1 MKTPLLLL
9 LLALTL
15 SPLGYAQPVKVTV
28 VPVESMEDFKRWLG
42 TPVDSA
48 RAASPT
54 TYPGRLSALPVGKKT
69 QLPILVTGLPVPA
82 ANGTRYQ
89 ADVQVLGTDGKS
101 LGIAPRCCEAIV
113 AKGSNERAVLLNS
126 AVIVEPEVGQR
137 NGNYTVNVLVT
148 DGASSWRASE
158 VMPYGET
165 DMPGTHE
172 VPRLRMNVPPA
183 QLEPGGP
190 GDKRDCLSLPTPA
203 EVIKCAESSSP
214 RRRGSN

>member
-1 MKTPLLLL
+1 MKTTPLLF

-42 TPVDSA
+42 TPVDPK
-48 RAASPT
+48 RAEAPT
-54 TYPGRLSALPVGKKT
+54 TYPGRLSLLPVGKKA

-82 ANGTRYQ
+82 AHAARYI
-89 ADVQVLGTDGKS
+89 ADVQVMGTDGKP

-126 AVIVEPEVGQR
+126 AAVVEPESGQR
-137 NGNYTVNVLVT
+137 SGSYTVNVLVT
-148 DGASSWRASE
+148 DGTDTWRVSE
-158 VMPYGET
+158 VLPYGET
-165 DMPGTHE
+165 DMPGSHE
-172 VPRLRMNVPPA
+172 APRLRMNVPPA

-190 GDKRDCLSLPTPA
+190 GDKRNCLSLPTPA
-203 EVIKCAESSSP
+203 EVIKCAE
-214 RRRGSN
+214 RKK